1 MTTKIKPCSDCGAD
15 VKADTQ
21 DPRPICLECL
31 DIFMARGGRSN
42 PFWRD
47 EDAFNS
53 RMVALEMGDL

>member
-15 VKADTQ
+15 VKTDTQ
-21 DPRPICLECL
+21 YTRPICLECL
-31 DIFMARGGRSN
+31 DIFMARGGRYN

-47 EDAFNS
+47 EDAFHS